1 MSDIEKQIE
10 LFPSLSGDMIKE
22 PCRCKSSACWGI
34 YAWQLR
40 SIARKFQLCE
50 HLLVNWYV
58 CLWKRPQMND
68 LDGYGN
74 DILLKRRENYCNTM
88 SRDLQYFTFPLFFFF
103 LPLLSFNTQNNLT
116 LIRKCLENLKIY
128 IQFHSV
134 HYNVEMATFT
144 CST

>member
-22 PCRCKSSACWGI
+22 PRRCKSSACWGI

-88 SRDLQYFTFPLFFFF
+88 SRDLQ
-103 LPLLSFNTQNNLT
+103 
-116 LIRKCLENLKIY
+116 
-128 IQFHSV
+128 
-134 HYNVEMATFT
+134 
-144 CST
+144 